1 MHYEPDPITTV
12 ILFLLFIFR
21 NITESALTDLVQ
33 QNQTV
38 ARSHG

>member
-1 MHYEPDPITTV
+1 MHYDPYAISTV
-12 ILFLLFIFR
+12 VLFRLLVFR
-21 NITESALTDLVQ
+21 NIAESALTDLVE